1 MKLLTD
7 DAIRLRAVEP
17 GDAFVMWEMEQDSE
31 QWIHNGMAAPY
42 SLHNLEE
49 YAQNYDADPIRAS
62 QLRLII
68 ERIDDKS
75 VIGVI
80 DLYDIS
86 SIHQTA
92 FIGIYIQSEFRN
104 NGYAL
109 KSISLLEE
117 YCRML
122 LNLHQLG
129 AKIMSDNVVSKSLFK
144 KAGYSA
150 RGVLPE
156 WYKSGE
162 ARQDLL
168 LYSKIL

>member
-1 MKLLTD
+1 MKLLSD
-7 DAIRLRAVEP
+7 NYIRLRAVEP
-17 GDAFVMWEMEQDSE
+17 SDATVMWEMEQDSE
-31 QWIHNGMAAPY
+31 QWTHNGMAAPY

-49 YAQNYDADPIRAS
+49 YAQNYDADPIRAG
-62 QLRLII
+62 QLRLIV

-92 FIGIYIQSEFRN
+92 FIGIYIRPEFRKK
-104 NGYAL
+104 GYAL

-129 AKIMSDNVVSKSLFK
+129 AKIMSENIGCNFLFE
-144 KAGYSA
+144 KAGYIV

-156 WYKSGE
+156 WYKSGKQ
-162 ARQDLL
+162 RKDIL